1 MSSSVAQDTSP
12 SIGAAPPGSGRSKTP
27 GSVAGET
34 ILWLAIALFVFAVA
48 IVPLLHTIDSAFYKE
63 TPFGLD
69 EVRSLEAVLNVYASS
84 RYLRMLGSALLLA
97 ALVTVLALVAGVLM
111 AFLVARTDMPGR
123 GGFDVLIV
131 VPMFLS
137 PFTGLIAWMVLGSER
152 TGFIN
157 VAIINFL
164 KQFGIVSTPWIDV
177 WTFGGV
183 VWVMALFYAP
193 YAYLFTVNNLRAMDS
208 SLEEAARMSGASA
221 FQSVLRITLP
231 MMLPSFFAAGLLI
244 FVLSAETY
252 TIPGIVGSTAGF
264 TTLPWQIYH
273 DSTVAPLHRAHA
285 AAGGTMLLWVTIGGI
300 ILQRRMTRVAERF
313 VTIGGKG
320 RRSRPLELG
329 RWRWPAFGL
338 VGSYVLCSVILPLAA
353 LLVYSLMK
361 FSSVRFTADL
371 FTIKHYI
378 DLFALPNTREAFAN
392 TLLLGVLAGSL
403 CLLIGSIISH
413 AELRR
418 NSKLTVLVAFI
429 GVLPVAVPGIVYGIG
444 LMWTY
449 LRTPIYGTI
458 WVLLLAY
465 LAKFTPYAILLTRTG
480 ILQINRELEECARAC
495 GASGLQTLRLVTM
508 PILKPVMIAVFFFV
522 MLQSIKELS
531 ASALLASERGPV
543 LSVLTWSYMESGS
556 FQFAA
561 AVGLL
566 QSLIMVGVL
575 VATRTIFG
583 IRLERAGKH

>member
-1 MSSSVAQDTSP
+1 MSATL
-12 SIGAAPPGSGRSKTP
+12 AARPPDGHERGKTP
-27 GSVAGET
+27 VRVAGET
-34 ILWLAIALFVFAVA
+34 LLWLIVALFVFAVA
-48 IVPLLHTIDSAFYKE
+48 VVPLLYTIDSAFYKE
-63 TPFGLD
+63 TQFGLD
-69 EVRSLEAVLNVYASS
+69 EQRSLEAVLNVYASS
-84 RYLRMLGSALLLA
+84 KYLRMLGSALLLA
-97 ALVTVLALVAGVLM
+97 AMVTVLALVAGVSM
-111 AFLVARTDMPGR
+111 AFLVGRTDLPGR
-123 GGFDVLIV
+123 GPFDVLII

-157 VAIINFL
+157 VAIIGLL
-164 KQFGIVSTPWIDV
+164 KQIGITSAPWIDV
-177 WTFGGV
+177 WTFWGV
-183 VWVMALFYAP
+183 VWVMALFYTP
-193 YAYLFTVNNLRAMDS
+193 YAYLFTINNLRAMDS
-208 SLEEAARMSGASA
+208 SLEESARMSGASA
-221 FQSVLRITLP
+221 LQSVVRITLP

-264 TTLPWQIYH
+264 TTLPWQVYL

-320 RRSRPLELG
+320 RRSRPIELG
-329 RWRWPAFGL
+329 RWRWPAFSVVTL
-338 VGSYVLCSVILPLAA
+338 YVLCSVVLPLAA

-361 FSSVRFTADL
+361 YSSTRFTLDL
-371 FTIKHYI
+371 FTVKHYI
-378 DLFALPNTREAFAN
+378 DLFALPNTREALIN
-392 TLLLGVLAGSL
+392 TLQLGLMAGAI
-403 CLLIGSIISH
+403 CVLIGSIISH

-418 NSKLTVLVAFI
+418 PSRLTALVAFI

-449 LRTPIYGTI
+449 LQTPIYGTI

-465 LAKFTPYAILLTRTG
+465 LAKFTPYAILLTRSG
-480 ILQINRELEECARAC
+480 ILQINRELEECARTC
-495 GASGLQTLRLVTM
+495 GASGLQTLRRITL
-508 PILKPVMIAVFFFV
+508 PILKPAMIAVFFFV

-575 VATRTIFG
+575 ILTRSIFG